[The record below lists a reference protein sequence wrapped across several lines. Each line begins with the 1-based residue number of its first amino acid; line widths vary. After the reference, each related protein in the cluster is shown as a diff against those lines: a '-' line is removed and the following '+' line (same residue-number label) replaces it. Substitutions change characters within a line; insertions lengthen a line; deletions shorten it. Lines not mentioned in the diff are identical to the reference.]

1 MGDPAGIGPE
11 ITAKATASQD
21 IRGLA
26 VFVVIGDKAV
36 MQRAFSE
43 NAPRGGVRCVHAGID
58 EADGLALEEGRVYV
72 LDPGGGDLAGITPGR
87 PSPEGA
93 RKALLCIERAASLLE
108 LHDKDHPMAMVTSPV
123 DKKEISGVRAGF
135 AGHTEFLQEYFHA
148 EMTTML
154 LAGDTL
160 KVATVTRHIPIRE
173 VPRQLTRELL
183 EKTIAQVID
192 NRAMISGKDRPVIG
206 VCALNPHAGE
216 GGKIGTEEIDVITP
230 VIGSLRGSYGYIKG
244 PLPADVA
251 FYQALKGEIDIVI
264 SMYHDQGLGPFKMM
278 DFDNGVNMTLGL
290 GHVRTSPDHGTAF
303 DIAARRVASS
313 RSMENAIRLAVNALT
328 AGASGLK

>member
-26 VFVVIGDKAV
+26 VFVVIGDAGV
-36 MQRAFSE
+36 MRRCFSAGAAGG
-43 NAPRGGVRCVHAGID
+43 APCVYSDIGGAG
-58 EADGLALEEGRVYV
+58 GLALEEGTVYC
-72 LDPGGGDLAGITPGR
+72 LDPGGDLGGLAPGR

-93 RKALLCIERAASLLE
+93 RKALACIEEAAGLLSA
-108 LHDKDHPMAMVTSPV
+108 HDKEHPMAMVTAPV
-123 DKKEISGVRAGF
+123 DKKEISDIHAGF
-135 AGHTEFLQEYFHA
+135 VGHTEFLQDFFSA
-148 EMTTML
+148 EMTTMV

-160 KVATVTRHIPIRE
+160 KVVTVTRHIPIKD
-173 VPRQLTRELL
+173 VPGTLTRELL
-183 EKTIAQVID
+183 EKTIAQVIE
-192 NRAMISGKDRPVIG
+192 NRVIVSGKERPVIG

-216 GGKIGTEEIDVITP
+216 GGKIGTEEIDVIIP
-230 VIGSLRGSYGYIKG
+230 AIGSSRRSYPDITG

-251 FYQALKGEIDIVI
+251 FHQALKGKIDIVI

-303 DIAARRVASS
+303 DIAGKGVASS
-313 RSMENAIRLAVNALT
+313 RSMENAIRLAVRALT
-328 AGASGLK
+328 PDTAGLK